1 MKPAFFP
8 VLFLLLALGSC
19 VSSKK
24 YKELEAQH
32 NKLNARLRDSTNA
45 LRNVRG
51 LFANEQRVG
60 RDLEKEKAKLQQEIE
75 ALRKRH
81 AAEMD
86 EQLRQ
91 RNQLQ
96 EDLRMEISDCEKRL
110 NALQGDKVGL
120 EKNLADREKKMRELE
135 RALVE
140 RESLLKKLEADLRE
154 REQRVQELENLLAA
168 QKQKLTELRD
178 RIRQALRGFEG
189 SDDITVEE
197 KDGKVYVSLSQKL
210 LFATGS
216 KTIDRKGREALAKL
230 SEILVKNTDMAI
242 TVEGHTDSDGEDMLN
257 WDLSV
262 GRATAIVAELV
273 KSGVDPKRITA
284 AGRGKHAPKVPNTT
298 PENKAIN
305 RRSEIILSPD
315 LNELY
320 QILED

>member
-1 MKPAFFP
+1 MKHALFP
-8 VLFLLLALGSC
+8 VFFLLLALSAC

-24 YKELEAQH
+24 YKELEAQN
-32 NKLNARLRDSTNA
+32 NKANARLRDSTNA
-45 LRNVRG
+45 LRNIRALYG
-51 LFANEQRVG
+51 NEQRTNG
-60 RDLEKEKAKLQQEIE
+60 DLAKEKAKLQQEIE

-86 EQLRQ
+86 EQLKLRKK
-91 RNQLQ
+91 LE
-96 EDLRMEISDCEKRL
+96 EDSRLEISNCEERL

-120 EKNLADREKKMRELE
+120 EKSLAEREKKVRELE
-135 RALVE
+135 KALSE
-140 RESLLKKLEADLRE
+140 REALLKKLEADLRE
-154 REQRVQELENLLAA
+154 REQRVKELEDLLSA

-189 SDDITVEE
+189 SNDITVEE

-216 KTIDRKGREALAKL
+216 KVIDRKGKEALAKL
-230 SEILVKNTDMAI
+230 SEVLVKNSDLAI
-242 TVEGHTDSDGEDMLN
+242 TVEGHTDSDGEDQLN

-262 GRATAIVAELV
+262 GRATAIVAELL
-273 KSGVDPKRITA
+273 KNGVDPTRITA
-284 AGRGKHAPKVPNTT
+284 AGRGKHAPKVPNNS

-315 LNELY
+315 LNELFKL
-320 QILED
+320 LED

>member
-1 MKPAFFP
+1 MKPALFP

-32 NKLNARLRDSTNA
+32 NKLNARLRDSTNT

-96 EDLRMEISDCEKRL
+96 EDLRLEISDCEKRL

-140 RESLLKKLEADLRE
+140 RESQLKKLEADLRE

-320 QILED
+320 KILED